1 LQSGEELTVCGICGV
16 RRFDSE
22 LVGEA
27 ILLKMR
33 DIMRHRGPDDK
44 GLYVG
49 YSVGLGNRRLSV
61 VDLVTGNQ
69 PMHNED
75 KTIWITLNG
84 EIYNHEEIRAVLEQK
99 GHNYYSRSD
108 TETIVHAYE
117 EYGKDCVQKLNGMF
131 AFAIWDSNKDML
143 LLARDRLGQK
153 PLYYSSNDERLVFAS
168 EIKSLLEYPDV
179 EREIDIEA
187 LNLYLTFLYVP
198 APWTMFKGI
207 KKLPPGHLLTCKG
220 REIQIEKY
228 WDVVYRPFDIQD
240 EGYYIGEIRRK
251 LTKSVEKR
259 LMSDVPL
266 GAFLSGGVD
275 SSVVVGLMS
284 RIMGRPVDTYSV
296 GFDASIG
303 GSPKFNVDFEH
314 ARLVAKHFGTNHH
327 EIVISKNDDLE
338 GLLPKLV
345 WQLDEPLSNPT
356 IIPTYFVAKLAKESV
371 TVTLSGDGGD
381 ELFGGYTRY
390 RADKMVSCYRRIPA
404 FLREKVLAPL
414 IHSTPMPQGLKR
426 LAEKASLPL
435 GAERYLTWWT
445 VFTPKE
451 QASLFTKS
459 FVDRVEQPLPERA
472 VSSFVDNVD
481 TGIFQDRL
489 SYTDL
494 KMWIAEESNMRMD
507 KMSMLASVEARAP
520 FLDHEL
526 VEFAATII
534 PFSLKVKGLTTK
546 YILKKAF
553 SDMLP
558 EAIIGREKWGFFCP
572 ASSWLRDHIKD
583 LTLQLLSRASI
594 ESVGLFNY
602 NYVDTLLQ
610 RHLNREEYNLNKV
623 WALLTFQL
631 WYEIS
636 INQNRE
642 YIPKGRT

>member
-1 LQSGEELTVCGICGV
+1 MCGICGV
-16 RRFDSE
+16 KRFNNE
-22 LVGEA
+22 LVDES
-27 ILLKMR
+27 ILFKMQ
-33 DIMRHRGPDDK
+33 DVMDHRGPDDE

-49 YSVGLGNRRLSV
+49 HGVGLGNRRLSV
-61 VDLVTGNQ
+61 IDLVTGHQ

-75 KTIWITLNG
+75 GTIWITLNG

-99 GHNYYSRSD
+99 GHSYFSRSD

-131 AFAIWDSNKDML
+131 AFAIWDSSKDML

-153 PLYYSSNDERLVFAS
+153 PLYYSINDERLIFAS
-168 EIKSLLEYPDV
+168 EIKSILEYPDV

-187 LNLYLTFLYVP
+187 LSLYLTFLYVP

-228 WDVVYRPFDIQD
+228 WDVVYRSPDTRD
-240 EGYYIGEIRRK
+240 EGYYIEEIRRK
-251 LTKSVEKR
+251 LTKSVERR

-284 RIMGRPVDTYSV
+284 RIMDQPVDTYSV

-303 GSPKFNVDFEH
+303 GSPKFNVDLEH

-327 EIVISKNDDLE
+327 VIVISKNAALE
-338 GLLPKLV
+338 ELLPKLV

-356 IIPTYFVAKLAKESV
+356 IIPTYLVAKLAKESV

-381 ELFGGYTRY
+381 ELFGGYSRY
-390 RADKMVSCYRRIPA
+390 TSDKMVSYYRRIPGL
-404 FLREKVLAPL
+404 LRDKILTPL
-414 IHSTPMPQGLKR
+414 IYRTPMPQRLKK

-445 VFTPKE
+445 VFSPGE
-451 QASLFTKS
+451 QASLFTNS
-459 FVDRVEQPLPERA
+459 LVNRVENALSDKV
-472 VSSFVDNVD
+472 VSSYVDNVD
-481 TGIFQDRL
+481 TGSFQDKL

-526 VEFAATII
+526 VEFAATI
-534 PFSLKVKGLTTK
+534 PFSLKIKGLSTK

-553 SDMLP
+553 SEMLP
-558 EAIIGREKWGFFCP
+558 KAIIERGKWGFFCP
-572 ASSWLRDHIKD
+572 ASSWLRDSVRD
-583 LTLQLLSRASI
+583 LTLQVLSQASI
-594 ESVGLFNY
+594 ESAGLFNY
-602 NYVDTLLQ
+602 DYVDSLVQ
-610 RHLNREEYNLNKV
+610 RHLNREEYNLNRV

-631 WYEIS
+631 WYEIY
-636 INQNRE
+636 INQNHN
-642 YIPKGRT
+642 YIPQSRT

>member
-1 LQSGEELTVCGICGV
+1 MCGICGV
-16 RRFDSE
+16 KRFDSK
-22 LVGEA
+22 LVDES

-33 DIMRHRGPDDK
+33 DIMYHRGPDDE

-49 YSVGLGNRRLSV
+49 HGVGLGNRRLSV
-61 VDLVTGNQ
+61 IDLVTGHQ

-75 KTIWITLNG
+75 KTIWITLSG

-99 GHNYYSRSD
+99 GHCYYSRSD
-108 TETIVHAYE
+108 TETVVHAYE
-117 EYGKDCVQKLNGMF
+117 EFGKDCVQKLNGMF
-131 AFAIWDSNKDML
+131 AFAIWDNNKDFL

-153 PLYYSSNDERLVFAS
+153 PLYYAAGDEKLIFAS
-168 EIKSLLEYPDV
+168 EIKSILEYPDV
-179 EREIDIEA
+179 EREIDVEA
-187 LNLYLTFLYVP
+187 LSLYLTFLYVP

-207 KKLPPGHLLTCKG
+207 KKLSPGHLLTCKG
-220 REIQIEKY
+220 KEIQIEKY
-228 WDVVYRPFDIQD
+228 WDMVYWPSDTRD
-240 EGYYIGEIRRK
+240 ERYYIEEIRRK
-251 LTKSVEKR
+251 LSKSVERR

-284 RIMGRPVDTYSV
+284 QIMARPVDTYSV

-314 ARLVAKHFGTNHH
+314 ARLVAEYFDTNHH
-327 EIVISKNDDLE
+327 EIVVSKNDDLE
-338 GLLPKLV
+338 ELLPKLV
-345 WQLDEPLSNPT
+345 WQLDEPLSNPA
-356 IIPTYFVAKLAKESV
+356 IIPTYLVAKLAKESV

-390 RADKMVSCYRRIPA
+390 RADKIVSYYRKMPGP
-404 FLREKVLAPL
+404 LRDKILTPV
-414 IHSTPMPQGLKR
+414 IRGTPMPQSLKK
-426 LAEKASLPL
+426 LVEKASLPL

-445 VFTPKE
+445 VFRPEE
-451 QASLFTKS
+451 QAALFARSLVNRAEFT
-459 FVDRVEQPLPERA
+459 LPER
-472 VSSFVDNVD
+472 VVFSYIDNVD
-481 TGIFQDRL
+481 TGNFQDKL

-526 VEFAATII
+526 VEFAATI
-534 PFSLKVKGLTTK
+534 PFSLKVRGLTTK

-553 SDMLP
+553 SDILP
-558 EAIIGREKWGFFCP
+558 KAIIERGKWGFFCP
-572 ASSWLRDHIKD
+572 ASFWLRNHVRN

-594 ESVGLFNY
+594 ESAGLFNY
-602 NYVDTLLQ
+602 DYVDSLVQ

-631 WYEIS
+631 WYEIY

-642 YIPKGRT
+642 YIPKSRT

>member
-1 LQSGEELTVCGICGV
+1 MCGICGV
-16 RRFDSE
+16 RRFDNE
-22 LVGEA
+22 LVDES
-27 ILLKMR
+27 ILFEMR
-33 DIMRHRGPDDK
+33 DVMHHRGPDDE

-49 YSVGLGNRRLSV
+49 RGVGLGNRRLSV
-61 VDLVTGNQ
+61 VDLVTGHQ

-84 EIYNHEEIRAVLEQK
+84 EIYNHEEIRATLEK
-99 GHNYYSRSD
+99 RGHHYYSRSD
-108 TETIVHAYE
+108 TETIIHAYE
-117 EYGKDCVQKLNGMF
+117 EFGKDCVQKLNGMF
-131 AFAIWDSNKDML
+131 AFAIWDSSKDML

-153 PLYYSSNDERLVFAS
+153 PLYYSVDDEKLIFAS
-168 EIKSLLEYPDV
+168 EIKSILEYPDV
-179 EREIDIEA
+179 ERKIDIEA

-198 APWTMFKGI
+198 APWTMFEGI
-207 KKLPPGHLLTCKG
+207 KKLSPGHLLTCKG

-228 WDVVYRPFDIQD
+228 WDVVYRSSDTRD
-240 EGYYIGEIRRK
+240 ERHYIGGIRRK
-251 LTKSVEKR
+251 LTKSVERR

-266 GAFLSGGVD
+266 GVFLSGGLD

-284 RIMGRPVDTYSV
+284 QIMDRPVDTYSV

-314 ARLVAKHFGTNHH
+314 AKLVARHFGTNHH

-338 GLLPKLV
+338 ELLPKLV

-356 IIPTYFVAKLAKESV
+356 IIPTYLVAKLAKESV
-371 TVTLSGDGGD
+371 TVTLSGDGAD

-390 RADKMVSCYRRIPA
+390 RADKMVSYYRKIPGP
-404 FLREKVLAPL
+404 LRDKILTPL
-414 IHSTPMPQGLKR
+414 IYRTPMPQRLKR

-445 VFTPKE
+445 VFSPDDK
-451 QASLFTKS
+451 ALLFTKGLVNQ
-459 FVDRVEQPLPERA
+459 VDGALSERV
-472 VSSFVDNVD
+472 VSSCFDNVN
-481 TGIFQDRL
+481 TGSFQDKL

-526 VEFAATII
+526 VEFAATI

-558 EAIIGREKWGFFCP
+558 KAIIEREKWGFFCP
-572 ASSWLRDHIKD
+572 ASSWLRDHVRD

-594 ESVGLFNY
+594 ESGGLFNY
-602 NYVDTLLQ
+602 DYVDSLVQ

-631 WYEIS
+631 WYEIY
-636 INQNRE
+636 INQNHE
-642 YIPKGRT
+642 YIPKSRT